1 MITRICAAAAC
12 LLLFRFAAAAPVQLP
27 APDGPHRVG
36 MARFDVAGAPAYV
49 WYPAAAG
56 AKTSRPYFNRTEQA
70 TQARAIARNQRYGE
84 TELDGLES
92 VIAHSGEDATPLQ
105 GKFPLVLFNHGY
117 ECYPQQNTV
126 LMERWASHGYIVVS
140 ISHPGDAADL
150 ALADG
155 RVVPTSGAP
164 VTDATFGELRR
175 RISAGATHE
184 ERTRGLD
191 RYAAALPPTRLGAS
205 HARWSDDV
213 RAALGAIESG
223 RTRGRAAA
231 VFGHAD
237 TRRVA
242 IAGMSFGGAV
252 AASVCRAIAHCGAAI
267 NLDGSNYDPALFD
280 ADIGRPLLV
289 MQADPAYRNGSP
301 NDYAYERWREAG
313 NNPHVVRLRLDG
325 VRHMG
330 FTDLG
335 LLLPGGGSEQRFGRL
350 DAQAAQRAIGDA
362 TLAFLDQY
370 LKGAGRGAM
379 ARAIRDAKE
388 LHVHDPVAVRE
399 WAARGGGR
407 P

>member
-1 MITRICAAAAC
+1 MITRICGATAC

-27 APDGPHRVG
+27 APDGPHQVG

-56 AKTSRPYFNRTEQA
+56 AKPARSYFNGTEQA
-70 TQARAIARNQRYGE
+70 TQARAIARNLRYGE

-92 VIAHSGEDATPLQ
+92 VIAHSGEDAAPLP
-105 GKFPLVLFNHGY
+105 GRFPLVLFNHGY

-140 ISHPGDAADL
+140 VSHPGDAADL

-155 RVVPTSGAP
+155 RVVATSGAP

-175 RISAGATHE
+175 RISTGATHE

-191 RYAAALPPTRLGAS
+191 QYAAALPATRLGAS
-205 HARWSDDV
+205 HARWSEDV
-213 RAALGAIESG
+213 RTALRAIESG
-223 RTRGRAAA
+223 QVRGRAAA
-231 VFGHAD
+231 VFGNAD

-252 AASVCRAIAHCGAAI
+252 AASVCRGIGNCNAAI

-280 ADIGRPLLV
+280 ADVQRPLLV
-289 MQADPAYRNGSP
+289 IQADPAYRNGSP
-301 NDYAYERWREAG
+301 NDYAYERWSEAG
-313 NNPHVVRLRLDG
+313 NGPHVVRLRLDG

-330 FTDLG
+330 FTDLS
-335 LLLPGGGSEQRFGRL
+335 LLLPGGASEQRFGRL
-350 DAQAAQRAIGDA
+350 DPRAAHEAIGDA
-362 TLAFLDQY
+362 TLAFLNQY
-370 LKGAGRGAM
+370 LKGAGWGEM
-379 ARAIRDAKE
+379 LRAIRHSNE
-388 LHVHDPVAVRE
+388 LHVHDPKPVRD
-399 WAARGGGR
+399 WAGQRGER